1 MAGYTGEPD
10 EMFDNH
16 FNKFLLN
23 EDNDGGWALP
33 ASFVKFGHVLQDL
46 ENMETIQIQYENF
59 NNVNKSSLNKVHIW
73 KKDLADRLME
83 TMRGRFQSLE
93 NPLFELDESRS
104 VWVDE
109 RTYGNGSLENLANHL
124 KVTLAK
130 ASFQRQKLIPEW
142 AHLKIYVKSH
152 LKANSSG
159 MKQMQG
165 ILGITFCCTLRKN
178 FPMYISSFKFLFALQ
193 AQMLQQNM
201 H

>member
-46 ENMETIQIQYENF
+46 ENRETIQIQYENF

-73 KKDLADRLME
+73 KKDLANRLME

-159 MKQMQG
+159 MKQ
-165 ILGITFCCTLRKN
+165 CKE
-178 FPMYISSFKFLFALQ
+178 Y
-193 AQMLQQNM
+193 
-201 H
+201 